1 MHFDKFLKDMA
12 PLASMVLANAARG
25 YSEKAGFKASGKEAA
40 SLADLDL
47 SGDAPHAVNLVGP
60 DIVII
65 TKGDEFT
72 ITLECDPDS
81 RDQIRF
87 MLEDGILSIL
97 RDGSNPVAQHPATI
111 NVTIPKTRKLILAGS
126 GSIRSVGL
134 AKKAEITIAG
144 SGQVQTS
151 KLKLDRLEVSIL
163 GTGTYHG
170 SGVVQKLRVTLAGSG
185 DADMAALK
193 TEEAKISIIG
203 SGNAILDSD
212 GEVHAKIMG
221 SGNVTVRGN
230 ARCKVKSFGSGT
242 LVCEQRAETGKS
254 G

>member
-1 MHFDKFLKDMA
+1 M
-12 PLASMVLANAARG
+12 
-25 YSEKAGFKASGKEAA
+25 
-40 SLADLDL
+40 
-47 SGDAPHAVNLVGP
+47 
-60 DIVII
+60 
-65 TKGDEFT
+65 
-72 ITLECDPDS
+72 
-81 RDQIRF
+81 
-87 MLEDGILSIL
+87 
-97 RDGSNPVAQHPATI
+97 
-111 NVTIPKTRKLILAGS
+111 
-126 GSIRSVGL
+126 
-134 AKKAEITIAG
+134 
-144 SGQVQTS
+144 QTS
-151 KLKLDRLEVSIL
+151 KLKLDRLEISIL

-170 SGVVQKLRVTLAGSG
+170 SGVVQKLRLTLAGSG

-242 LVCEQRAETGKS
+242 LVCERGETGKS